1 MGKIKNIGLRIATYM
16 SENFNF
22 SSLLWNNSLIQYPWN
37 KELSEF
43 IDSQTGKTNIELCR
57 NLLGPKYS
65 SLPDSEILK
74 IYDVMVD
81 YSHLIINLFYNLYVK
96 ECDPLCA
103 SIHAETIVPVRKS
116 ECPDWWDEKVCTA

>member
-1 MGKIKNIGLRIATYM
+1 M
-16 SENFNF
+16 SENINF
-22 SSLLWNNSLIQYPWN
+22 SSLLWKNSLIHYSWN

-43 IDSQTGKTNIELCR
+43 IDPQTGKTNIELCR

-65 SLPDSEILK
+65 NLPDSETVK

-96 ECDPLCA
+96 ERNTLCA
-103 SIHAETIVPVRKS
+103 GIHAETIVPVRKS
-116 ECPDWWDEKVCTA
+116 ECPDWWDEKVCEP